1 MIRECENPWAL
12 DKCQDKIAVLNAR
25 TILLRQQTWP
35 GHSEPASNVE
45 ERRRN
50 DVYRALSCFS

>member
-1 MIRECENPWAL
+1 VKILVRPGPMPRQDCSLESLECKDYFFKAA
-12 DKCQDKIAVLNAR
+12 DV
-25 TILLRQQTWP
+25 TM
-35 GHSEPASNVE
+35 SEPASNVE

>member
-1 MIRECENPWAL
+1 MIRECENPCAPWTNA
-12 DKCQDKIAVLNAR
+12 KIRLQSWMQELFFKAADV
-25 TILLRQQTWP
+25 TM
-35 GHSEPASNVE
+35 SEPASNVE

>member
-1 MIRECENPWAL
+1 VKILVRPGPMPRQDCSL
-12 DKCQDKIAVLNAR
+12 KCKDYFFKAADVNM
-25 TILLRQQTWP
+25 
-35 GHSEPASNVE
+35 SEPASNVE

>member
-12 DKCQDKIAVLNAR
+12 DQPPRQDCSLECKDYSFEAADV
-25 TILLRQQTWP
+25 TM
-35 GHSEPASNVE
+35 SEPANNAE

-50 DVYRALSCFS
+50 DGYRALSC

>member
-12 DKCQDKIAVLNAR
+12 DQPPRQDCSLECKDYSFEAADV
-25 TILLRQQTWP
+25 TM
-35 GHSEPASNVE
+35 SEPASNAE